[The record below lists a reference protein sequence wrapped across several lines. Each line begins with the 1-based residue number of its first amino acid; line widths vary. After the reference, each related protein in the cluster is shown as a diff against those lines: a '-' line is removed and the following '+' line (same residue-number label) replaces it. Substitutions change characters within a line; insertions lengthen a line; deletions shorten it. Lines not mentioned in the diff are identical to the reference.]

1 MISGSIPA
9 MPVPEP
15 QIHTDADHQ
24 TGFTVQAL
32 GVNSDAP
39 ELIELKC
46 NSAVGPRFAIISRR
60 DVFQGSRRALMY
72 IA

>member
-1 MISGSIPA
+1 MAVIPA

-32 GVNSDAP
+32 GVNSDTP
-39 ELIELKC
+39 ELIRAKVQLGCGAKVC
-46 NSAVGPRFAIISRR
+46 NNI
-60 DVFQGSRRALMY
+60 
-72 IA
+72 